1 MDNTDLLVA
10 AHVRDLAEKLR
21 HRDSESYYQTLAED
35 ISHPVRKNSQGAWL
49 KENPLVNYIPTA
61 YRLLRDTHLQIKGL
75 Q

>member
-21 HRDSESYYQTLAED
+21 HRDSKSFYETLSED
-35 ISHPVRKNSQGAWL
+35 ISYAVRNNSQAAWL
-49 KENPLVNYIPTA
+49 KENPLANFIPTA